1 MAHILIDGYNLI
13 GIAHDELEKARNN
26 LIQQLQRYS
35 DLKGHNITLVFDG
48 WKSGQFNETKTQ
60 VGNIT
65 VIFSKLGEKADFVIK
80 KILSKAS
87 RQWIVVSS
95 DREIA
100 GFAKRKGFVSITTEE
115 FERKLYPPVG
125 SVEKIEEP
133 ISIKNDEDIDIVPA
147 KRKGNPRRP
156 SKRQKQKLIALKKL

>member
-1 MAHILIDGYNLI
+1 MSYILIDGYNLI
-13 GIAHDELEKARNN
+13 GIAHDELKKARNN
-26 LIQQLQRYS
+26 LIHQLQRYS
-35 DLKGHNITLVFDG
+35 ELKGHDITVVFDG
-48 WKSGQFNETKTQ
+48 WKSGQLNETKIQ

-65 VIFSKLGEKADFVIK
+65 VIFSRLREKADSVIK
-80 KILSKAS
+80 RILSNAS

-100 GFAKRKGFVSITTEE
+100 DFTKRKGIVSITTGE
-115 FERKLYPPVG
+115 FERKLYSPAG
-125 SVEKIEEP
+125 SVGEIEEP

-147 KRKGNPRRP
+147 KRKGNPRMP